1 MRDTGSATSLT
12 VVGAVT
18 YINAHEVASRGRAS
32 PCAAE
37 HITVARTLLDLRS
50 VICTDWEGLGALHS
64 LLLQLDRL
72 PLTLTLTLSLTLAL
86 TLTLTLT
93 LLDSAAVDG
102 ASVLGPD
109 GAEVPARAVGDKLA
123 LDAILRAVP
132 QRAQLGLG

>member
-72 PLTLTLTLSLTLAL
+72 PLTLPLPLPL

-109 GAEVPARAVGDKLA
+109 GAEVPARAIADKLA

>member
-1 MRDTGSATSLT
+1 MGGVRDTGSATSLT

-32 PCAAE
+32 PYAAE
-37 HITVARTLLDLRS
+37 HITIARTLLDLRS
-50 VICTDWEGLGALHS
+50 VIYTDWEGLGALHS
-64 LLLQLDRL
+64 LLLQLDG
-72 PLTLTLTLSLTLAL
+72 
-86 TLTLTLT
+86 
-93 LLDSAAVDG
+93 AAVDG

-109 GAEVPARAVGDKLA
+109 GAEVPARAVADKLA